1 MKVNTWRKKLT
12 GGIYEMS
19 SSAATEFGAI
29 LADGASALGGGL
41 GFGQA
46 FIAGATGSIA
56 SQAVG
61 MAMGNVKE
69 FSWSQVAVAGIGT
82 MVGNG
87 LAEYMPKGI
96 SPLERAGWSAARSMV
111 GSAMTNVITNR
122 VGLTD
127 QAFQWKNVIA
137 AGAGSLAGTAASEF
151 LGDKFTWIT
160 DTYAREVTKATFS
173 GVASGVTSS
182 LVSHGKADLR
192 QIATD
197 AFGNALGDSLARLST
212 APKISEETLKA
223 TKEARE
229 LVKQENPEGLDLFD
243 KLVAS
248 GQLNANQILRYTTDK
263 EFTTPLSRLN
273 RVINQAEQAKAS
285 GQSSQEILTQNVQS
299 DSEISNQNGNVIH
312 VDQENTISVPV
323 KTSVG
328 VAVLQDIG
336 KINGRLTEIKE
347 KYGIDEVMTVAAIAV
362 MGPLGFARALAKDV
376 VTDYVIGDAIGA
388 VNMKAAMVLTA
399 FVHGSSEAT
408 VNQVLNF
415 DELHPPGSDAKER
428 KDALEIKEDASKT
441 MAGAIIELIS

>member
-1 MKVNTWRKKLT
+1 
-12 GGIYEMS
+12 
-19 SSAATEFGAI
+19 
-29 LADGASALGGGL
+29 
-41 GFGQA
+41 
-46 FIAGATGSIA
+46 
-56 SQAVG
+56 
-61 MAMGNVKE
+61 
-69 FSWSQVAVAGIGT
+69 
-82 MVGNG
+82 
-87 LAEYMPKGI
+87 
-96 SPLERAGWSAARSMV
+96 
-111 GSAMTNVITNR
+111 
-122 VGLTD
+122 
-127 QAFQWKNVIA
+127 
-137 AGAGSLAGTAASEF
+137 
-151 LGDKFTWIT
+151 
-160 DTYAREVTKATFS
+160 
-173 GVASGVTSS
+173 
-182 LVSHGKADLR
+182 VSHGKADLR

-212 APKISEETLKA
+212 APNTSEETLKA
-223 TKEARE
+223 TQEARE
-229 LVKQENPEGLDLFD
+229 LVKRENPEGMDLFE
-243 KLVAS
+243 KLLAA
-248 GQLNANQILRYTTDK
+248 GLNVNQILRYTTDK

-428 KDALEIKEDASKT
+428 KEALDIKEDASKT
-441 MAGAIIELIS
+441 MAGAIIVTGAASSLLLGLATNAWSPSKGSSVITRNQVGAVGFDVKKPKTSAGNQTYANTQTINGANTAAHTVPYADLSPNVNWAHVFEGKLEVIVGEELTRSAFTKKHHMQLLMRE